1 MSGQLRLSNIVL
13 SGTTTVN
20 ILAGRKQEF
29 LGRPAVVSVY
39 QRQDDVSGSVIEST
53 LTLGN
58 VIVAEDIICN
68 RNVAAA
74 TEHFGSGPNTNEDL
88 VAQGVGA
95 AGDRIQIQLRETTG
109 GAADDGVMRT
119 LVTIADL

>member
-13 SGTTTVN
+13 SGTTVVN

-39 QRQDDVSGSVIEST
+39 QRQDDVSGSFIEST

-58 VIVAEDIICN
+58 VIVAEDLISN

-74 TEHFGSGPNTNEDL
+74 ANFGNGPNTNEDL

>member
-13 SGTTTVN
+13 SGTTVVN

-29 LGRPAVVSVY
+29 LGRPAVVTLY
-39 QRQDDVSGSVIEST
+39 QRQDDVSGSIIEAT

-58 VIVAEDIICN
+58 VIVAEDLISN
-68 RNVAAA
+68 RNVAASA
-74 TEHFGSGPNTNEDL
+74 QFGTGPNMNEDM

-95 AGDRIQIQLRETTG
+95 PGDRIQITLRETVG
-109 GAADDGVMRT
+109 GAGDDGVMRS
-119 LVTIADL
+119 LITITDL